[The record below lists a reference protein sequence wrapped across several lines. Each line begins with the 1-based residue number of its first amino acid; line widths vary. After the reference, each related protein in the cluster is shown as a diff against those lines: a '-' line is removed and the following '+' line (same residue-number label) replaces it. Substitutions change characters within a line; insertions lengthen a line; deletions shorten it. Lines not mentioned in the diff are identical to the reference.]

1 MTDSSFWLLRIIF
14 FFASFS
20 ICSGGVHIVLAMES
34 PPKSPQRIVSLSPIN
49 TENNYLLGAEDRLV
63 GDTSYCVHPEAAKY
77 KEKVGSVMSFSVE
90 KVLSLQ
96 PDLVLASNLSQAG
109 SLQKLRAMGIR
120 VVQFQQATSFV
131 DICNQFM
138 TLGRLLG
145 LESRA
150 TDLVAAAKQKVT
162 TIEEQISTLPR
173 PKVFLQVGSHPLAGA
188 IGKSFTHDFITLG
201 GGVNISAEQQVS
213 ATNPE
218 KVVADNPEVIII
230 AMMGSESGLAMQ
242 QKKDWMAIPVI
253 RAVREGRVHVL
264 DPDLVCS
271 PSPATF
277 AKTLASIAELIH
289 PELHNALPQKPKE
302 DERLQAILSKN
313 QEPGHKGTATN

>member
-1 MTDSSFWLLRIIF
+1 MTSYSFLLLQIILFFCNF
-14 FFASFS
+14 FF
-20 ICSGGVHIVLAMES
+20 CSGNVHALQAMG
-34 PPKSPQRIVSLSPIN
+34 PPTKTPQRIVSLSPIN
-49 TENNYLLGAEDRLV
+49 TENIYLLGAEGRLV
-63 GDTSYCVHPEAAKY
+63 GNTSYCVHPEAAQD
-77 KEKVGSVMSFSVE
+77 KEKIGSVMSFSVE

-96 PDLVLASNLSQAG
+96 PDLVLASNLSPAG
-109 SLQKLRAMGIR
+109 SLQKLRDMGIS

-131 DICNQFM
+131 DICNQFI

-145 LESRA
+145 LQTRA
-150 TDLVAAAKQKVT
+150 LNLVDAAKQKVAA
-162 TIEEQISTLPR
+162 IEEKISILPR

-201 GGVNISAEQQVS
+201 GGVNISAEQLVA

-218 KVVADNPEVIII
+218 KVIAENPDVIII
-230 AMMGSESGLAMQ
+230 AMMGSESGLAVQ

-253 RAVREGRVHVL
+253 SAVREGRVHVL

-277 AKTLASIAELIH
+277 AKTLVSIALLIH
-289 PELHNALPQKPKE
+289 PELRKALPQKVDSPQKE
-302 DERLQAILSKN
+302 IRTFTKSF
-313 QEPGHKGTATN
+313 

>member
-1 MTDSSFWLLRIIF
+1 MTDSSIWLLRIML
-14 FFASFS
+14 FFASFVM
-20 ICSGGVHIVLAMES
+20 CSGSVQALQAME
-34 PPKSPQRIVSLSPIN
+34 PPTKIPQRIISLSPIN
-49 TENNYLLGAEDRLV
+49 TENIYLLGADDRLV

-77 KEKVGSVMSFSVE
+77 KEKIGSVMSFSVE

-96 PDLVLASNLSQAG
+96 PDLVLASNLSPAG
-109 SLQKLRAMGIR
+109 ALQKLRAMGIH

-150 TDLVAAAKQKVT
+150 ANLVAAAQQQVRA
-162 TIEEQISTLPR
+162 IEEQIATLPR

-188 IGKSFTHDFITLG
+188 IGKSFTHDFISLG

-218 KVVADNPEVIII
+218 KVVADNPDVIII

-242 QKKDWMAIPVI
+242 QKKDWLAIPVI
-253 RAVREGRVHVL
+253 GAVREGRVHVL

-277 AKTLASIAELIH
+277 AKTLASIAGLIH
-289 PELHNALPQKPKE
+289 PELHNTLPQKADSPQKE
-302 DERLQAILSKN
+302 IPALTKSF
-313 QEPGHKGTATN
+313 